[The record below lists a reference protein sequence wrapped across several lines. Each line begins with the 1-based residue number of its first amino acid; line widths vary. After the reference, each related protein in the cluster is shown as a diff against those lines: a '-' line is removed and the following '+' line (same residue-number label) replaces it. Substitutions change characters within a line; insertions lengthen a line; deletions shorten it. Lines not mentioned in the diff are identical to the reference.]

1 MCSLTKM
8 AAINSGLCL
17 LFFLLLLLFLFLC
30 TVVLAAAAAAA
41 AVLLLMHYTAKA
53 EFISWTTMKLRN
65 DRYTN
70 SLRILS

>member
-17 LFFLLLLLFLFLC
+17 LLFFLLLLLLFLC
-30 TVVLAAAAAAA
+30 TVVLAAAAAA